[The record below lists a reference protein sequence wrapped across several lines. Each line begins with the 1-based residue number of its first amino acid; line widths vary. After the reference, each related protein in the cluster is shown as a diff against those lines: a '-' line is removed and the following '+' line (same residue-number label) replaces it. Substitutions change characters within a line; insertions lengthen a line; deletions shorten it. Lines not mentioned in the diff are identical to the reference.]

1 MLAAVSDGNPDGAL
15 MAVFIGLCASVG
27 ERAVVA
33 SKPVDQ
39 AAIGVVAGAAAE

>member
-1 MLAAVSDGNPDGAL
+1 MPDGNPDGAL
-15 MAVFIGLCASVG
+15 MAVSIALRAAVG

-39 AAIGVVAGAAAE
+39 GAIGVVAGTVAE

>member
-1 MLAAVSDGNPDGAL
+1 MAVS
-15 MAVFIGLCASVG
+15 IGLRASVG

-39 AAIGVVAGAAAE
+39 SAIGVVARAAGD